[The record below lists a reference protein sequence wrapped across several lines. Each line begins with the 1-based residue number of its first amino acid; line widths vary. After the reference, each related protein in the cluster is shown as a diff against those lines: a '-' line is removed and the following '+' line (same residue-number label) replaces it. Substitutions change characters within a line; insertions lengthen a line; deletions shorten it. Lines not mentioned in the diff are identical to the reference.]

1 MAILPGISTLPFE
14 LFLTREDRLTNA
26 LRNKPAVALRVVA
39 QRFFQLAAKRGFRER
54 WYVKLRSVQVLR
66 IDHLPVERRIE
77 RPRFRGTDQRRCQRW
92 GNNYIDRCFPGLQCC
107 SDGGH
112 RLKTRRQLQ
121 KAASDIGETELAR

>member
-26 LRNKPAVALRVVA
+26 LRNKPAVALCVVA

-77 RPRFRGTDQRRCQRW
+77 RPRFRGTDQRRGVNIHRGQLHI
-92 GNNYIDRCFPGLQCC
+92 GQETGAVVK
-107 SDGGH
+107 DGAIII
-112 RLKTRRQLQ
+112 LTVVFQDCNVVQ
-121 KAASDIGETELAR
+121 MAVIV